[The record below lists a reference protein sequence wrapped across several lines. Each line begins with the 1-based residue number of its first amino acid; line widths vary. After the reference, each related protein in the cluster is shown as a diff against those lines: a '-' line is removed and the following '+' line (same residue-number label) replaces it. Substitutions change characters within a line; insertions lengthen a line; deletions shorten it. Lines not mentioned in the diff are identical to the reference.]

1 MSESTDQVVAAII
14 AELFEEVRKT
24 SGAID
29 ATGEAFWTARY
40 TGLFKNAIDRKGRK
54 YPDDRPM
61 LMRKARALAAAAR
74 RNAGVDAITREHAEA
89 ASREVDCRRDPS
101 VADPVQ
107 SQDYWCY

>member
-1 MSESTDQVVAAII
+1 MSESTDQMVVAII

-29 ATGEAFWTARY
+29 ETGVTFWTNHY
-40 TGLFKNAIDRKGRK
+40 TRLFKNAIDRKGRK

-74 RNAGVDAITREHAEA
+74 RHAANDPITAVHAEE
-89 ASREVDCRRDPS
+89 ASKEVDCKRDPA
-101 VADPVQ
+101 VTDPVH